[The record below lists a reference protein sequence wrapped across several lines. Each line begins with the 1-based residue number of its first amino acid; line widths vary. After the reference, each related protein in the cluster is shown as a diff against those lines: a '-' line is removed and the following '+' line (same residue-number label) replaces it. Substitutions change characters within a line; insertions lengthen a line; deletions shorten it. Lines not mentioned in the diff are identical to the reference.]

1 MLMGAYTHNV
11 DAKGRVF
18 IPVKFREE
26 LGDNFVITKG
36 GGKRLYAYSMEEWE
50 RIERTLK
57 KTPMLTNKPLQ
68 NIKSIL
74 FGNAYPCELD
84 KQGRVLLPQILREY
98 INVTK
103 EAVVSGAMDRVEI
116 CAKENWGVYD
126 ENEEDDFD
134 RFINRLDEIQVEI

>member
-18 IPVKFREE
+18 IPVKFRED

-36 GGKRLYAYSMEEWE
+36 GGKRLFAYSMEEWE
-50 RIERTLK
+50 RIVKTFK
-57 KTPMLTNKPLQ
+57 KTPMITNKPLQ

-74 FGNAYPCELD
+74 FSNAYPCELD

-98 INVTK
+98 TGIVK
-103 EAVVSGAMDRVEI
+103 EAVVSGVMDRVEI
-116 CAKENWGVYD
+116 CAKENWGSYD
-126 ENEEDDFD
+126 EEDDFD
-134 RFINRLDEIQVEI
+134 RFIQRLDEGNVEI